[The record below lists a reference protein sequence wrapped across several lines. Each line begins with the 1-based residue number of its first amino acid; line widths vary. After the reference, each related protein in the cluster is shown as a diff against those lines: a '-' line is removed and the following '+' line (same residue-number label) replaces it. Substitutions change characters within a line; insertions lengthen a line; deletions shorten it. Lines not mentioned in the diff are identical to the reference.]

1 MERMHEHHDH
11 THHQA
16 VTPTV
21 EDSAAFLLPHLTS
34 SMEILDVGCGAGNIT
49 LGRARHLESLGGN
62 ASQIQGMDVSG
73 EALNAARSHAADAG
87 LDVTF
92 FAGSAESLPVLD
104 NSFDVAYASQSLHH
118 MDDPIAAL
126 RELARVVRPGGL
138 IAARELD
145 FGTQTWYPP
154 SPGMSRW
161 RAVFTVIAELDGLHT
176 TSGRQLLSWFHRAS
190 LSDANFSSSTWSY
203 ASTEDR
209 RGMADVW
216 IDRMSGEEYT
226 RRAAEA
232 LGDVR
237 EDGTP
242 GDLAREAIKQGQDGW
257 NEWASTPG
265 AIFVMSHFEV
275 IARVSQ

>member
-1 MERMHEHHDH
+1 MHEHHDH

-21 EDSAAFLLPHLTS
+21 ENSAAFLLPHLTS

-49 LGRARHLESLGGN
+49 LDLAHHIESLGGK
-62 ASQIQGMDVSG
+62 ASQIQGMDVSE

-87 LDVTF
+87 LDVSF
-92 FAGSAESLPVLD
+92 FDGSAESLPVPD

-190 LSDANFSSSTWSY
+190 LSDAYFSSSTWSY

-209 RGMADVW
+209 RGMADIW
-216 IDRMSGEEYT
+216 IDRMSGKEYA
-226 RRAAEA
+226 RKAAEA

-242 GDLAREAIKQGQDGW
+242 GDIAREAIKQGQDGW
-257 NEWASTPG
+257 NEWASTTG
-265 AIFVMSHFEV
+265 AIFVMPHFEV
-275 IARVSQ
+275 IARVN

>member
-1 MERMHEHHDH
+1 MHEHHDH
-11 THHQA
+11 AHHQA

-21 EDSAAFLLPHLTS
+21 ENSATFLLPHLTS

-49 LGRARHLESLGGN
+49 LGLARHIESLGGKAN
-62 ASQIQGMDVSG
+62 QVQGVDVSE
-73 EALNAARSHAADAG
+73 EALNTARSHATDAG
-87 LDVTF
+87 LGVNFIT
-92 FAGSAESLPVLD
+92 GSAESLPMPD
-104 NSFDVAYASQSLHH
+104 NSVDVAYASQSLHH

-126 RELARVVRPGGL
+126 KELARVVRPGGL

-203 ASTEDR
+203 ASAEDR

-216 IDRMSGEEYT
+216 IDRMSGEEYA
-226 RRAAEA
+226 RKAAEA

-242 GDLAREAIKQGQDGW
+242 GDIAREAIKQGQDGW

-265 AIFVMSHFEV
+265 AIFVMPHFEV